1 MTRFIACSLF
11 TLSLLVGQLP
21 STHGAVIPLFSTG
34 TDSSGNLL
42 PGGSADPHYTV
53 TGPGVPAG
61 GPAAVYSPSSLWF
74 QWVPND
80 PHSGWIGFQDS
91 FSSSPHGDYTYAQT
105 FDLTGY
111 DPSTASI
118 SGLWAADQ
126 FGSID
131 LNGSATGV
139 SVPDGNWNAGSFPNL
154 NPFTIASGFHGGI
167 NTLAFIVTEPDDG
180 DGLRVSSLSLRA
192 NPVPEPSAAA
202 LFVIGCVICL
212 AVATVGKCFDS
223 PTCEVTGA
231 PGCR

>member
-1 MTRFIACSLF
+1 MTRITLCGLF
-11 TLSLLVGQLP
+11 TLPLLVWQLQ
-21 STHGAVIPLFSTG
+21 SAHAKVIPLFSTG

-42 PGGSADPHYTV
+42 PGGSADPHYDV
-53 TGPGVPAG
+53 TGPGVPGG

-74 QWVPND
+74 QWAPND

-91 FSSSPHGDYTYAQT
+91 FSSSPHGDYTYVQT

-111 DPSTASI
+111 DPSTASL

-131 LNGSATGV
+131 LNGSPTGI

-154 NPFTIASGFHGGI
+154 NPFTITSGFQSGL

-180 DGLRVSSLSLRA
+180 DGLRVSNLSLTESA
-192 NPVPEPSAAA
+192 VPEPSTAV
-202 LFVIGCVICL
+202 LLTLGCVVVLVI
-212 AVATVGKCFDS
+212 ARRSHA
-223 PTCEVTGA
+223 EA
-231 PGCR
+231 I